1 MLNFFLKITIN
12 TSICT
17 LGKSTN
23 DINVVIKYQYK
34 PLSIFGIDW
43 PSNLQT
49 SSHISMYL
57 MTSKPQSW
65 LDIVNQHQS
74 TQIQLL
80 HLCKKNINQLI

>member
-1 MLNFFLKITIN
+1 
-12 TSICT
+12 
-17 LGKSTN
+17 
-23 DINVVIKYQYK
+23 
-34 PLSIFGIDW
+34 LSIFGIDW